1 MKYEI
6 SEELV
11 KNLLAY
17 LATRPY
23 SEVFQ
28 GIQALQSLKKVEVK
42 EESKAE

>member
-11 KNLLAY
+11 KSLLGY
-17 LATRPY
+17 LAARPY